1 MGCGRGGKGSAA
13 CRFCPAGAVEGEN
26 AQDREAGFEGGE
38 GHKNLLIPKSLRQ
51 NYIIDF
57 KIKNRIRNFDPNC
70 SPDYNSLYLMRITSI
85 IMSDLAS
92 KIKSIRKAKGFS
104 QKEVALTI
112 GVDQAQYSRIES
124 GKVEPTLASLR
135 KIATALEVRLA
146 DFFSEEQPIDVN
158 SIDKSLTERLRLI
171 DELEE
176 EEKRSIFAIMDMAIS
191 KKRLTDALSSAL
203 NLAS

>member
-1 MGCGRGGKGSAA
+1 
-13 CRFCPAGAVEGEN
+13 
-26 AQDREAGFEGGE
+26 
-38 GHKNLLIPKSLRQ
+38 
-51 NYIIDF
+51 
-57 KIKNRIRNFDPNC
+57 
-70 SPDYNSLYLMRITSI
+70 
-85 IMSDLAS
+85 MSDLAS